1 MQKNH
6 SIGIYVI
13 LLLSMFFWG
22 TSYVFTKIVLSYA
35 DPITII
41 FTRLVISVVLLWV
54 VIAIFY
60 HKSGIQKSDIK
71 YLLLLAFCEPFVY
84 FLGETYGIE
93 RVSPVVASLVIST
106 IPVFTAIVLT
116 IFFRTKLNRLN
127 QIGILVSFV
136 GIVLM
141 ILGKNMQLQVDMVGL
156 LFLLIAVAAS
166 IGYGLILTKLSAQV
180 HPIWLIAFQ
189 NTVGLILFLPLWL
202 TCGQP
207 IVYTHEA
214 ISLLG
219 FSLTPVQ
226 AFWTCIVILSV
237 FSSTLAFMFYSIAV
251 SKIGLARSI
260 VFTNLIAIF
269 TAITAYFLV
278 DELFNMQKIMA
289 IIIVLIGV
297 VLTQMGKKYA

>member
-1 MQKNH
+1 MSTPYLYMFMEGCIIIRKNLRVMFPQQEYAFPLY
-6 SIGIYVI
+6 GVI
-13 LLLSMFFWG
+13 
-22 TSYVFTKIVLSYA
+22 
-35 DPITII
+35 
-41 FTRLVISVVLLWV
+41 
-54 VIAIFY
+54 
-60 HKSGIQKSDIK
+60 Q

-141 ILGKNMQLQVDMVGL
+141 ILGKNMQLQVDMIGL

-189 NTVGLILFLPLWL
+189 NTVGLILFLPLWSPRNFHPFL
-202 TCGQP
+202 T
-207 IVYTHEA
+207 V
-214 ISLLG
+214 
-219 FSLTPVQ
+219 
-226 AFWTCIVILSV
+226 
-237 FSSTLAFMFYSIAV
+237 
-251 SKIGLARSI
+251 
-260 VFTNLIAIF
+260 
-269 TAITAYFLV
+269 LV
-278 DELFNMQKIMA
+278 
-289 IIIVLIGV
+289 
-297 VLTQMGKKYA
+297 